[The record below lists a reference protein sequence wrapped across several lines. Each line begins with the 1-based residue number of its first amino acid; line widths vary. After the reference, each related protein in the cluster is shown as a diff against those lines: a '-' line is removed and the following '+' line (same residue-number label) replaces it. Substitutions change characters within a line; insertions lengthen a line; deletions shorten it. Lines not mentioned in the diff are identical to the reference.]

1 VGDAWVF
8 PSPRNAAISIGK
20 NQPLKRLL
28 EAEELAGL
36 KPEPRMTWHS
46 IRRAWATARKHH
58 PDVDVARAEGWTDT
72 RSLQLCYHAAD
83 EETTLRVVL
92 DSALLEKAQSAAEI
106 GTS

>member
-1 VGDAWVF
+1 VF

-46 IRRAWATARKHH
+46 IRLAWATARKHH

-92 DSALLEKAQSAAEI
+92 DSARLEKAQSAAEI